1 MASNTGFQMDQGPD
15 SFFLG
20 DLEVANTEFDSVL

>member
-1 MASNTGFQMDQGPD
+1 MASNPDFQMDQGPD
-15 SFFLG
+15 PFLV